1 MIRDNAEPAVL
12 VSTDGALGCGNR
24 RLWKALQPLEDAMR
38 EAGPFQAQLNDVG
51 TTEGEMHDTAY
62 YRERAH
68 QERQAAARSAD
79 PAVRTAHEVMAG
91 RYERLAAGER
101 LPMGIVERY

>member
-1 MIRDNAEPAVL
+1 M
-12 VSTDGALGCGNR
+12 
-24 RLWKALQPLEDAMR
+24 Q
-38 EAGPFQAQLNDVG
+38 
-51 TTEGEMHDTAY
+51 DTAY
-62 YRERAH
+62 YRERAQ

-101 LPMGIVERY
+101 LPMGIVERN